1 MPRPGA
7 CRIAVA
13 RASFLEGIVSCVPA
27 CSALALVGVGFLP
40 ALVQSGGRS
49 VALKKL
55 CSGFESELSSSA
67 AFSTSALMSSN
78 N

>member
-1 MPRPGA
+1 MPKHGA

-13 RASFLEGIVSCVPA
+13 RASFLEGIVPCVPA
-27 CSALALVGVGFLP
+27 FSALALVGVGFLP
-40 ALVQSGGRS
+40 ALVQSVGCRVARRS
-49 VALKKL
+49 S

-67 AFSTSALMSSN
+67 AFSTSALISSN